1 MRNVK
6 ISFQEI
12 YALPYTTTRAS
23 DAGRTGNSLM
33 TSKYDYLDKTEGKF
47 LDECQ
52 RSHFTSVKY
61 VPNERKSTSLPL
73 FDWYKSF
80 KNLSK

>member
-1 MRNVK
+1 ML
-6 ISFQEI
+6 

-23 DAGRTGNSLM
+23 GAGRTGNSLK
-33 TSKYDYLDKTEGKF
+33 TSNYGYSDKTEWKF

-61 VPNERKSTSLPL
+61 VPKEGKSTSLPL

-80 KNLSK
+80 KNLFR